1 MFMGVYELR
10 TPAEHLLGSRARVR
24 VLEALL
30 VAPGTVSELARAAQ
44 CAKSAVSTALRQLRA
59 ASIVEQEADRYT
71 LAPAHRALV
80 EQLVHLSPAPTQEEL
95 FREYIGRWVALSQT
109 GDVVDSDDDPEAL
122 ATRLRQ
128 TAADVHAFRHIPDPR
143 KQPSFADAVWCIE

>member
-1 MFMGVYELR
+1 MSVSELR

-59 ASIVEQEADRYT
+59 ASIVEQEADQYA

-80 EQLVHLSPAPTQEEL
+80 EQLVNLSAAPTQEEL
-95 FREYIGRWVALSQT
+95 FRAYVGRWVALSEA
-109 GDVVDSDDDPEAL
+109 GDVVDADVDPEVL
-122 ATRLRQ
+122 ATRLRESK
-128 TAADVHAFRHIPDPR
+128 ADVHAFRHIPDPR
-143 KQPSFADAVWCIE
+143 MRPAFADAVWCIE